1 MTTPEQRQQ
10 MAAAIVD
17 FEARRDA
24 AGHLM
29 VYHPPSGDGGGAYEV
44 AGINARYN
52 RSTAKTLVG
61 LIRQQR
67 FDVAERLATDFI
79 ARNTDCA
86 AAWTDVPA
94 IEFYLR
100 DCVFNRGATGAAL
113 ILQRALGVD
122 PTVRSDRIH
131 GRPRKRPIRRI
142 LLARLRTARE
152 QYERDVAH
160 RNEHSKFW
168 AGLSARWD
176 RAIEIA
182 ERFPMTPAPTPVID
196 PRPWQVS
203 PPANRTSRDR
213 SPRQRHHQRQQFS
226 PAPQLSAA
234 GYQSAAGSPVRTLR
248 VCVGTSARQSGGD
261 PHLGRWEHDNIVEVP
276 IPQLRKVLGDKAPT
290 SIRFHRLAANQLQS
304 LWAEW
309 ETAGLINRVL
319 SFGGGFVA
327 RFVRGSRSV
336 LSNHAF
342 GSAFDINEAY
352 NPFGRRPLSNGRK
365 GCVRELVPIANRNG
379 FYWGGH
385 YQSRMDGMHF
395 EIAVL
400 DRRLTPQ
407 LSPDGPSPAGPP
419 TARRCTISPRVP
431 SRRRRCRSRRRLRQ
445 HRCEPSACTSGRP
458 TSRSGLLRNITRLRN
473 ICPVCKCAAD

>member
-52 RSTAKTLVG
+52 RSTARTLVG
-61 LIRQQR
+61 LIGQQR

-113 ILQRALGVD
+113 ILQRALGVEPDGKVGPHTRAAAKAVD
-122 PTVRSDRIH
+122 PAD
-131 GRPRKRPIRRI
+131 
-142 LLARLRTARE
+142 LLARLRRARE

-168 AGLSARWD
+168 AGLSARWGK
-176 RAIEIA
+176 AIEIA
-182 ERFPMTPAPTPVID
+182 ERFPMTPAPTPVIAPLAVSGSSD
-196 PRPWQVS
+196 PPAVPRTIDRPANDIIKGSNFPPRPSFS
-203 PPANRTSRDR
+203 PLVTN
-213 SPRQRHHQRQQFS
+213 RQREALFGRYEYVW
-226 PAPQLSAA
+226 APQPGNPEAI
-234 GYQSAAGSPVRTLR
+234 RII
-248 VCVGTSARQSGGD
+248 
-261 PHLGRWEHDNIVEVP
+261 GRWERDNIIEVP
-276 IPQLRKVLGDKAPT
+276 IPQLRKALGDKAPT

-304 LWAEW
+304 LWAQW
-309 ETAGLINRVL
+309 ETAGLLDHVL

-365 GCVRELVPIANRNG
+365 GCVRDLVPIANRNG

-385 YQSRMDGMHF
+385 YRSRMDGMHF

-407 LSPDGPSPAGPP
+407 SSPERAVASGTADSAPVHDIAASAVSTPPVPAE
-419 TARRCTISPRVP
+419 A
-431 SRRRRCRSRRRLRQ
+431 
-445 HRCEPSACTSGRP
+445 
-458 TSRSGLLRNITRLRN
+458 
-473 ICPVCKCAAD
+473 